1 MKKIKFNK
9 KRNFIIN
16 IIGILF
22 LIFLIGIINNKKE
35 NNFRKE
41 EVKSFL
47 REVDE
52 ICAGVAADI
61 EGNREKYLNLLETE
75 EEPLKRGM
83 YNSALSYISTITA
96 NPENILKYS
105 DEAIREYEKVKYG
118 EFLAVAESRYL
129 SWSMMRVGMYKES
142 FSYANKTLNLLE
154 KNTDNI
160 FNDRDIIETES
171 TIYSIFTIIYSEFKL
186 KDNAFHY
193 YNKILELEANNEV
206 SSGALEKTSYAKMCY
221 GESVE
226 DYEIIK
232 REANRIYEIALEN
245 DKKGN
250 TNFAEACLLNV
261 AMAEVKLG
269 NLDEGIEKLKIA
281 ENFFNTVN
289 DEHSLGL
296 CYVVYGDYY
305 KQKNNHQLAREYYKK
320 AIEIMEKINDK
331 EKAKVI
337 LNELIN
343 LGNIEGVSLGEE
355 YKKYYEFTEVNKSES
370 GINEVLEE
378 SLMINEAINKNRVDI
393 IMKEKSESITMN
405 IILTMITIVLI
416 ILCGVI
422 SRLYKNRRLNEA
434 KLEELINKDY
444 LTGVR
449 TRDYGF
455 KMIDQL
461 VKDKV
466 DFSIAIVDIDNF
478 KKINDNYGHILGDEV
493 LKLVA
498 NKIKEAIGEENIV
511 IRFGGEEFIVV
522 FKNLSK
528 EDGKFILDKV
538 LKELEEILI
547 EDKVTVSFSGGVKN
561 FIGDNIKKTIDEVDK
576 LLYQAKHNGKN
587 QIII

>member
-1 MKKIKFNK
+1 MNYNK
-9 KRNFIIN
+9 KRNFIIKMVGV
-16 IIGILF
+16 IGILF
-22 LIFLIGIINNKKE
+22 LIFLIGTINNKKE
-35 NNFRKE
+35 NNFKKE
-41 EVKSFL
+41 EIKSFL
-47 REVDE
+47 KQVDE
-52 ICAGVAADI
+52 ICGGVAEDI
-61 EGNREKYLNLLETE
+61 EGNREKYLKLLETE
-75 EEPLKRGM
+75 KEPLKRGM

-96 NPENILKYS
+96 DPENILKYS
-105 DEAIREYEKVKYG
+105 DEAIKEYEKVKYG

-154 KNTDNI
+154 KNTDDI
-160 FNDRDIIETES
+160 FNDSDIIETES

-186 KDNAFHY
+186 KDNALYY
-193 YNKILELEANNEV
+193 YNKILELEANNKI
-206 SSGALEKTSYAKMCY
+206 SNGTLEKSSYAKMCY

-232 REANRIYEIALEN
+232 REANKTYELALEN
-245 DKKGN
+245 DKRGN
-250 TNFAEACLLNV
+250 TNFADASFLNI
-261 AMAEVKLG
+261 ALAEVKLG
-269 NLDEGIEKLKIA
+269 NLEEGIEKLKIA
-281 ENFFNTVN
+281 EIFFNAVN
-289 DEHSLGL
+289 DEHSLGF

-305 KQKNNHQLAREYYKK
+305 KQKNNYQLAREYYKK
-320 AIEIMEKINDK
+320 AVKEMEKINDK
-331 EKAKVI
+331 EKIKVI
-337 LNELIN
+337 LNELID
-343 LGNIEGVSLGEE
+343 LGELEGIPLTEE
-355 YKKYYEFTEVNKSES
+355 YKKYYEIMELDKTES

-393 IMKEKSESITMN
+393 IMKEKSKSITMN
-405 IILTMITIVLI
+405 GILTMITIVLI

-466 DFSIAIVDIDNF
+466 NFSIAIVDIDNF

-528 EDGKFILDKV
+528 EEGKFILDKV
-538 LKELEEILI
+538 LKDLEKILI
-547 EDKVTVSFSGGVKN
+547 EDKVIVSFSGGVKN